1 VTAVH
6 TSLNLAPA
14 YSKLASYLQRQYC
27 IYYSYH
33 SDFISTKTILYLLR
47 LSLWLHIYK
56 DNIVFITAI
65 TLTSYLQRQYCIYY
79 SYHSDF
85 IYTKTILYVLQLS
98 FWLHIYKDN
107 IVFITAITLTS
118 YLQRQYC
125 IYYSYNSD
133 FHWSICTNPGQSAFI
148 YIC

>member
-1 VTAVH
+1 MWSQNDSRTL
-6 TSLNLAPA
+6 T
-14 YSKLASYLQRQYC
+14 SYLQRQHC
-27 IYYSYH
+27 IYYGYH

-85 IYTKTILYVLQLS
+85 TSTKTILYLLQLS
-98 FWLHIYKDN
+98 LWLHIYKDN

-125 IYYSYNSD
+125 ILQYCLCRYEVRVIAVINTILSL
-133 FHWSICTNPGQSAFI
+133 
-148 YIC
+148 